1 MRLKR
6 TKVWIAPPRPW
17 RGPLGVPPPLP
28 AGKFESI
35 PGQLEIEFAQ
45 STEQADPQVSDGP

>member
-6 TKVWIAPPRPW
+6 ARLRVTPLRPW

-28 AGKFESI
+28 PGKFESI
-35 PGQLEIEFAQ
+35 PGHLEIDFAQ